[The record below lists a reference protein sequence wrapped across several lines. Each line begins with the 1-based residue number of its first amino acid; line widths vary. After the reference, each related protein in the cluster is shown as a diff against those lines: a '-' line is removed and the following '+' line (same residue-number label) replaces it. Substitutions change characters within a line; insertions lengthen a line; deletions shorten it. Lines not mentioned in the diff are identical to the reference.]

1 MKKSVIVATVA
12 ASMLALSAC
21 SDNAG
26 EDVLVT
32 SKVGDITQQD
42 LYNEMKTTV
51 GEQAL
56 QLMVIEKVLED
67 KYEVDEKEVD
77 KQYNETKEQAGD
89 GFDSFLA
96 QQGYTKESYKDMI
109 KLNLLQEKALT
120 DGVEVTDEEVD
131 KYIERMGTELN
142 ARHIL
147 VDDEATAKEVK
158 AKLDEGGDFAELAK
172 EYSTE
177 PAAQES
183 GGELGWFGPDKMVA
197 DFTDAA
203 YNLEVNTISEPV
215 KSDFGYHIIEVTD
228 TRAAEDAEKK
238 EDITDER
245 RAEIKDELIQ
255 KKADPNA
262 LMDKISKMM
271 VDADIEIK
279 DEDLKD
285 ALDQFYGP
293 AGDSKEEQPED
304 EEKK

>member
-1 MKKSVIVATVA
+1 MKKSVIAATVA
-12 ASMLALSAC
+12 ASVLALSAC
-21 SDNAG
+21 SNNAG
-26 EDVLVT
+26 EDVIVS

-42 LYNEMKTTV
+42 LYEEMKTTV

-56 QLMVIEKVLED
+56 QLMVIEKVLDD
-67 KYEVDEKEVD
+67 KYDVDQKEVD
-77 KQYNETKEQAGD
+77 KQYNDMKEQAGE

-96 QQGYTKESYKDMI
+96 QQGYTEESYKDMI

-120 DGVEVTDEEVD
+120 EDVEVTDEEVD
-131 KYIERMGTELN
+131 QYIDRMGTELN

-147 VDDEATAKEVK
+147 VDDEETAKEVK
-158 AKLDEGGDFAELAK
+158 TKLDEGGDFAELAK

-203 YNLEVNTISEPV
+203 YSLKVDQISEPV
-215 KSDFGYHIIEVTD
+215 KTDFGYHIIQVTD
-228 TRAAEDAEKK
+228 TREAEGAEKK

-262 LMDKISKMM
+262 MMDKLSKMLE
-271 VDADIEIK
+271 DADIDIK
-279 DEDLKD
+279 DEDLKG
-285 ALDQFYGP
+285 ALDQFKG
-293 AGDSKEEQPED
+293 AAADS

>member
-1 MKKSVIVATVA
+1 MKKSVIAATVA
-12 ASMLALSAC
+12 ASVLALSAC
-21 SDNAG
+21 SNNAG

-42 LYNEMKTTV
+42 LYEEMKTTV

-56 QLMVIEKVLED
+56 QLMVIEKVLDD
-67 KYEVDEKEVD
+67 KYDVDQKEID
-77 KQYNETKEQAGD
+77 KKYNDMKEQAGD

-96 QQGYTKESYKDMI
+96 QQGYTEESYKDMI

-131 KYIERMGTELN
+131 KYIDRMGTELN

-147 VDDEATAKEVK
+147 VEDEETAKEVK
-158 AKLDEGGDFAELAK
+158 AKLDKGGDFAKLAK

-203 YNLEVNTISEPV
+203 YNLKVDEISDPV
-215 KSDFGYHIIEVTD
+215 KSDFGYHIIQVTD
-228 TRAAEDAEKK
+228 TRKAEDAEKK
-238 EDITDER
+238 EDVTDER
-245 RAEIKDELIQ
+245 RAEIKDELLQ

-262 LMDKISKMM
+262 LMDKLSKMLK
-271 VDADIEIK
+271 DADIKIK

-293 AGDSKEEQPED
+293 AADSEQ
-304 EEKK
+304 KK